1 MSVDRL
7 ACRVLAGFVLL
18 LTSFTGPSLSQGFAG
33 LSRGGDDFTQ
43 VTPGS
48 TLEFPQ
54 DFGAHPD
61 YRIEWWYLT
70 ADVEDA
76 RGMRIPTHAGHLFR
90 DDAGHRSDLMS
101 ATIPR

>member
-1 MSVDRL
+1 MNVDRL

-33 LSRGGDDFTQ
+33 LSQGGDDYTK

-48 TLEFPQ
+48 TLEFPR

-70 ADVEDA
+70 LSLQVRAVCKRRA
-76 RGMRIPTHAGHLFR
+76 
-90 DDAGHRSDLMS
+90 
-101 ATIPR
+101 